1 MFFKE
6 FREKLG
12 ISQKEAFEKLE
23 IQQATLAKYESE
35 SISPSS
41 IVIKKYCET
50 LNANPTFIFFGQ
62 EPHLLSAT
70 PEISVENGYLLN
82 DLNSLF
88 SQEELAQKL
97 REILIEAILGRV
109 KGIVKEGVFT
119 KLLDSVALG
128 DHVRQRP
135 FLFLYYIF
143 QIISIAKNKPNIEIK
158 NAKDFIIKTINDFKT
173 ISWKNQ
179 PVFTEKI
186 KQTIIELIKKSFN
199 NSECQLLIEQTDTV
213 LILLERTMSPL
224 EIKLHRGVFHV

>member
-6 FREKLG
+6 FRDKLG

-23 IQQATLAKYESE
+23 IQQATLAKYESQ

-41 IVIKKYCET
+41 LVIKKYCET
-50 LNANPTFIFFGQ
+50 LNANPAFLFFGQ

-70 PEISVENGYLLN
+70 PQVSIENGYLLN

-97 REILIEAILGRV
+97 REILIEAILHRV
-109 KGIVKEGVFT
+109 NGIVKEGVFT
-119 KLLDSVALG
+119 KLLDAISLG

-143 QIISIAKNKPNIEIK
+143 QIISDAKNKPNITIE
-158 NAKDFIIKTINDFKT
+158 NAKEFMINTISDFKT

-186 KQTIIELIKKSFN
+186 KQSIIELIQKSFN
-199 NSECQLLIEQTDTV
+199 DNECQLLLEQTDTV
-213 LILLERTMSPL
+213 LILLERTMTPL
-224 EIKLHRGVFHV
+224 EIKLHRGVFHA

>member
-70 PEISVENGYLLN
+70 PEVSIENGYLLN

-186 KQTIIELIKKSFN
+186 KQSIIELIKKSFN